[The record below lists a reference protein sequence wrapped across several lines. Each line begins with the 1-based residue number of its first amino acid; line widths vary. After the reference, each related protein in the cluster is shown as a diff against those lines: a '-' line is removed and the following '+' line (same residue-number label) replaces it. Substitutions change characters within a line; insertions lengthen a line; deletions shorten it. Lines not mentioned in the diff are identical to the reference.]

1 LVEENVEDHQSVG
14 SHWQTLSHN
23 VVSSSPRHGRDRM
36 VVGFTPTYA
45 ISVVSSNLDQG
56 EVYTIMWKSL
66 SVTCDS
72 PGPLV
77 SSSNK
82 VDHHDITEIL
92 LKVALNMI
100 KQTNK
105 TNLFGDLLNI
115 VHTKSCFQ
123 IIHGNIYI

>member
-1 LVEENVEDHQSVG
+1 
-14 SHWQTLSHN
+14 
-23 VVSSSPRHGRDRM
+23 
-36 VVGFTPTYA
+36 
-45 ISVVSSNLDQG
+45 
-56 EVYTIMWKSL
+56 L

-92 LKVALNMI
+92 LKVALNII

-123 IIHGNIYI
+123 IIHGKGYSRNAPEEGYSRDVPEEGYSRNVPEEGYSRNALCSLNLISTFLYTC